1 MLLSLRQSAA
11 GCVVGVRA
19 PPLWLTARVIGH
31 RAARRAASMLTLF
44 VLMGVTACGSS
55 TQGIGGSDHPFASTG
70 GPICGSLLADPHLE
84 GEGEAVGEFLSGEV
98 MGCSVDFPSQGAAL
112 AFLRISASCA
122 ATVLVA
128 FDREEDGVTWIL
140 DREETAQLNEATCGF
155 RQAEDAVVLT
165 SR

>member
-1 MLLSLRQSAA
+1 M
-11 GCVVGVRA
+11 V
-19 PPLWLTARVIGH
+19 
-31 RAARRAASMLTLF
+31 TLF
-44 VLMGVTACGSS
+44 VLLGVTACGSS
-55 TQGIGGSDHPFASTG
+55 TQGVGGSDLPSALSG
-70 GPICGSLLADPHLE
+70 GPICGSLLADPRLE
-84 GEGEAVGEFLSGEV
+84 GEGEALVESRSGVV

-128 FDREEDGVTWIL
+128 FDREEDGVSWIL
-140 DREETAQLNEATCGF
+140 HREETAQLNEATCGF